1 MAETK
6 DKLITAESLKY
17 VHDSLSEKI
26 VDKSS
31 ITLGV
36 HTDGLIYIFVNDL
49 PEILKRAFPKKGM
62 DEA

>member
-26 VDKSS
+26 VDNVMILPSRS
-31 ITLGV
+31 ILMFSG
-36 HTDGLIYIFVNDL
+36 GAL
-49 PEILKRAFPKKGM
+49 
-62 DEA
+62 